1 MTKLFTFTEFDAAD
15 SEGKLVKGVTY
26 GQHFG
31 LTCKNHPTMSWSTK
45 NIAPLGA
52 RSIFFNDDGVECDCP
67 MADLRPI
74 ARKESA

>member
-1 MTKLFTFTEFDAAD
+1 MITFKFVELGQA
-15 SEGKLVKGVTY
+15 SEGRLVADRPY

-52 RSIFFNDDGVECDCP
+52 RSIFFNYDGIECDCP
-67 MADLRPI
+67 WQTSVQSPQRN
-74 ARKESA
+74 

>member
-1 MTKLFTFTEFDAAD
+1 MTKLFKFAEFAKHAPDD
-15 SEGKLVKGVTY
+15 KLVEGAPY

-74 ARKESA
+74 VWKESV